1 MIASAWIRD
10 IRDHKWLAVRA
21 VALGWAAL
29 IGLWL
34 VTIRLVALDDWL
46 LARGFADIRSY
57 WPDPTRPLF
66 HFLVGGCVNALAGWI
81 VGYSHRKYRVAMVL
95 LFFLSVLVFWD
106 LPRFLPAAIASLHAG
121 SARFW
126 VIVVADFVF
135 MRLPIVAAGIWG
147 VRDPRLIG
155 LGAER

>member
-1 MIASAWIRD
+1 VIASTWIRD

-34 VTIRLVALDDWL
+34 LTIRLVALDDWL
-46 LARGFADIRSY
+46 LARGVADIRRY

-66 HFLVGGCVNALAGWI
+66 HFIIGGCVNALAGWI
-81 VGYSHRKYRVAMVL
+81 VGTFHRKYRAAMVL
-95 LFFLSVLVFWD
+95 VFFLSVLVIWD
-106 LPRFLPAAIASLHAG
+106 LPRFVPAAIASLRPG
-121 SARFW
+121 QGRFW
-126 VIVVADFVF
+126 AIVVADFVF

-147 VRDPRLIG
+147 VRDPRDAG
-155 LGAER
+155 LGTKR